1 MLKIDNLSKNYN
13 TTNAV
18 NNLNLVIPE
27 GTIFGFIGPNG
38 AGKTTTIKLISTLIQ
53 PTSGKIFIKDLEV
66 VKDPMQVKKLIG
78 YIPDTPFLYEKLT
91 GREFMEFAGEVFN
104 INRKIV
110 DERIKEINQFI
121 GFGDWIDTLIESYS
135 HGMRQR
141 IVIGTA
147 FIHDP
152 YILLVD
158 EPLVGLDPLS
168 AKRVKELFKAHSAK
182 GNIVFI
188 STHTLTLAEEICDLV
203 GVIHHGEL
211 IYFGNPH
218 EITKNK
224 NRSLEDV
231 FLQMTAEEN

>member
-53 PTSGKIFIKDLEV
+53 PTSGKIFIKDFDV
-66 VKDPMQVKKLIG
+66 VKEPMQVKKLIG

-110 DERIKEINQFI
+110 NERIKEINQFI

-182 GNIVFI
+182 GNIVFV
-188 STHTLTLAEEICDLV
+188 STHTLTFAEEICDLV

>member
-18 NNLNLVIPE
+18 KNLNLIIPE

-53 PTSGKIFIKDLEV
+53 PTSGKIFIKDFDV
-66 VKDPMQVKKLIG
+66 VKEPMSVKKLIG

-110 DERIKEINQFI
+110 DERIKEIHQFI
-121 GFGDWIDTLIESYS
+121 GFGDWIDNLIESYS

-211 IYFGNPH
+211 IYFGDPH
-218 EITKNK
+218 EITKNN

>member
-188 STHTLTLAEEICDLV
+188 STHTLTLAEEIGDLG